1 MSSKKNAKEA
11 PAPTAATGTPIIE
24 IKRPNL
30 QTRKLTIYGTAPLI
44 QHKWSEKA
52 KKQILDN
59 QMKKAKEALAAKDP
73 QQDYEDSIYKLPGG
87 RYGFP
92 AVAFKSAAVRAG
104 KLLGLPMTDARQMF
118 FVVADEED
126 LVIINGHPSP
136 REDMVK
142 IPGTV
147 DIRYRAEFREWSAV
161 LTVRFNADLISEEQ
175 VMNLFESAGFSVG
188 VGEWRPEKNGMFGTF
203 TLLKGDK

>member
-1 MSSKKNAKEA
+1 MSTRKNATEA
-11 PAPTAATGTPIIE
+11 PETTQAASIIE

-30 QTRKLTIYGTAPLI
+30 QIRKFTIYGTAPLI
-44 QHKWSEKA
+44 QHKWSDKA
-52 KKQILDN
+52 KKQIIDA
-59 QMKKAKEALAAKDP
+59 QTKKAKQPLAAKDP
-73 QQDYEDSIYKLPGG
+73 QTDYEESMYKLPGG

-104 KLLGLPMTDARQMF
+104 KLLGLAMTDTRQMF
-118 FVVADEED
+118 FVMPDEGD
-126 LVIINGHPSP
+126 LVVIKGQPSP

-147 DIRYRAEFREWSAV
+147 DVRYRAEFREWSAV
-161 LTVRFNADLISEEQ
+161 LTVKFNADLISEEQ
-175 VMNLFESAGFSVG
+175 LVNLFEAAGFSVG

-203 TLLKGDK
+203 TLTKGDK

>member
-1 MSSKKNAKEA
+1 MSTKKNAK
-11 PAPTAATGTPIIE
+11 PAPEPTQAATAIE

-30 QTRKLTIYGTAPLI
+30 QIRKFTIYGTAPLI

-59 QMKKAKEALAAKDP
+59 QMKKAAAALPAKDP
-73 QQDYEDSIYKLPGG
+73 EADYQDSMYKLSGG

-104 KLLGLPMTDARQMF
+104 KLLGLAMTDTRQMF
-118 FVVADEED
+118 FVLPDDGD
-126 LVIINGHPSP
+126 LVVINGTPSP

-142 IPGTV
+142 ISNTV

-161 LTVRFNADLISEEQ
+161 LTVKFNADLISEEQ
-175 VMNLFESAGFSVG
+175 LANLIEAAGFSVG
-188 VGEWRPEKNGMFGTF
+188 VGEWRPEKNGLFGTF
-203 TLLKGDK
+203 TLVKGDK

>member
-1 MSSKKNAKEA
+1 MSNKKKAT
-11 PAPTAATGTPIIE
+11 PAPEPTQNATVIE

-44 QHKWSEKA
+44 QHRWSEKA

-59 QMKKAKEALAAKDP
+59 QMKKAKEALPAKDP
-73 QQDYEDSIYKLPGG
+73 QADYEESMYKLPGG

-104 KLLGLPMTDARQMF
+104 KLLGLAMTDARQMF

-126 LVIINGHPSP
+126 LVIIKGQPSP

-142 IPGTV
+142 IPGSV

-161 LTVRFNADLISEEQ
+161 LTVKFNADLISEEQ
-175 VMNLFESAGFSVG
+175 VINLFEAAGFSVG

-203 TLLKGDK
+203 TLMKGDK

>member
-1 MSSKKNAKEA
+1 MSNKKKAT
-11 PAPTAATGTPIIE
+11 PAPEPTQNATVIE

-44 QHKWSEKA
+44 QHRWSEKA

-59 QMKKAKEALAAKDP
+59 QMKKAKEALPAKDP
-73 QQDYEDSIYKLPGG
+73 QADYEESMYKLPSG

-104 KLLGLPMTDARQMF
+104 KLLGLAMTDARQMF

-126 LVIINGHPSP
+126 LVIIKGQPSP

-142 IPGTV
+142 IPGSV

-161 LTVRFNADLISEEQ
+161 LTVKFNADLISEEQ
-175 VMNLFESAGFSVG
+175 VINLFEAAGFSVG

-203 TLLKGDK
+203 TLMKGDK